1 MSAPTRAG
9 TSPSSIWAARRVPR
23 AKDGGVPHVQV
34 DLAASWW
41 DPSSPMMC
49 IATWVLTPVLPG
61 AHVAEISLQCPW
73 PLAGSD
79 MSSRAWSHWLWCTA
93 RLVHRGQTCVMCRW
107 RLARGA
113 VPILKARNRTFK
125 ASSSP
130 QFAPAQSQRTAVPRS
145 TSVLI
150 SAVNVMLHVMLR
162 GIPRVRLSR
171 AVCGHG
177 NRCMCARTGAGAPP
191 LRWVGISRYYI
202 GATSAASAD
211 QRLQRK

>member
-1 MSAPTRAG
+1 MSGPLSAPTRAG

-93 RLVHRGQTCVMCRW
+93 RLIQRARACVMCRW
-107 RLARGA
+107 RLASGVA
-113 VPILKARNRTFK
+113 TILKAWNRSCHGHRAIATICTGPEPTYSCAQEHK
-125 ASSSP
+125 CAYQRGKRYVTCHAERYSP
-130 QFAPAQSQRTAVPRS
+130 
-145 TSVLI
+145 
-150 SAVNVMLHVMLR
+150 
-162 GIPRVRLSR
+162 
-171 AVCGHG
+171 C
-177 NRCMCARTGAGAPP
+177 PP
-191 LRWVGISRYYI
+191 I
-202 GATSAASAD
+202 
-211 QRLQRK
+211 